1 VAETARR
8 LTLPGEAA
16 AVGRARDWIQ
26 ALGAEFA
33 LAPEDVH
40 RLELCATELIG
51 NILRHAGATPGDA
64 RIELRARVN
73 ERTAALEVIDAGR
86 AFNPIAQS
94 PAPPAAAA
102 DDARAEGSELR
113 LVQQFADECSY
124 ARRAGKNVVKLVLK
138 RHAPSRSAT
147 AAHAPRGPD
156 RRKRAS
162 PAGVPLWRGDG
173 TLVLADE
180 RHGVDRRIRGF
191 ISQFEVFR
199 GAPYQLVEEAIAGC
213 RIMRYADG
221 EVLLRP
227 GERSNQLTFVL
238 SGRLR
243 VHPDAP
249 DSANFSTIGAGD
261 FAGELS
267 VIDGE
272 PVSAY
277 VVADSDCRVL
287 LVDADTLF
295 GRLLTVPEVSRRFM
309 MTLSGRVRST
319 SVHIIAHLRD
329 EMDQERQARDVAL
342 AREIQ
347 AGLLPDE
354 RMLFPARAEFDC
366 AARTRLAGAFAGG
379 FCDALFVDPSRLLLV
394 AGSAHGPALSAA
406 LLMGRTLAVLRR
418 EAARA
423 PLARAVEHL
432 NRVLS
437 AHDGA
442 GLSVSLS
449 CALLDLATGALT
461 YVDAGHGAPTVALGT
476 GRFAR
481 LAATSGPP
489 VGVVE
494 DATYAEG
501 AVRLPPGSALLLH
514 TAGLTDAHAASGE
527 SFGDER
533 LQAALDGSRDRSAT
547 GLVATAFA
555 AVDRFAGDAPP
566 PVDINVIALR
576 YRTPAPG

>member
-1 VAETARR
+1 MAETARR

-16 AVGRARDWIQ
+16 AVEHARDWIQ
-26 ALGAEFA
+26 ALGAEFV
-33 LAPEDVH
+33 LATEDVH

-51 NILRHAGATPGDA
+51 NILRRAGEATGDA

-86 AFNPIAQS
+86 AFNPIAQHS
-94 PAPPAAAA
+94 AMPESAA
-102 DDARAEGSELR
+102 DDAPVEASGLR

-138 RHAPSRSAT
+138 RHAPAQGGA

-180 RHGVDRRIRGF
+180 RQGVDRRIRGF

-199 GAPYQLVEEAIAGC
+199 GAPYQLVEDAIAGC
-213 RIMRYADG
+213 RIVRYPDG

-227 GERSNQLTFVL
+227 GERSDKLTFVL

-295 GRLLTVPEVSRRFM
+295 GRLLNVPEVSRKFM

-329 EMDQERQARDVAL
+329 EMEEERRGRDLEL
-342 AREIQ
+342 AREIR
-347 AGLLPDE
+347 ADLLPDE
-354 RMLFPARAEFDC
+354 RSLFPARAEFDC
-366 AARTRLAGAFAGG
+366 AARTRAAGAFGGG
-379 FCDALFVDPSRLLLV
+379 FCDALCVDSTRLLMV
-394 AGSAHGPALSAA
+394 AGTAHGQALPAA
-406 LLMGRTLAVLRR
+406 LMMVRTLTILRR
-418 EAARA
+418 ETARTTL
-423 PLARAVEHL
+423 PRAVEHL
-432 NRVLS
+432 NRALF
-437 AHDGA
+437 AGNDG

-449 CALLDLATGALT
+449 CALLDIATGTLT

-476 GRFAR
+476 GHFAR

-489 VGVVE
+489 IGVVE
-494 DATYAEG
+494 GATYADG

-514 TAGLTDAHAASGE
+514 TAGLTGARAAGGGP
-527 SFGDER
+527 FGDDR
-533 LQAALDGSRDRSAT
+533 LLAALDGAREGSAT
-547 GLVATAFA
+547 GLVGAAIA
-555 AVDRFAGDAPP
+555 AVERCAGDAAPED
-566 PVDINVIALR
+566 DIGVLALR
-576 YRTPAPG
+576 YRGSALG

>member
-1 VAETARR
+1 MAETARR
-8 LTLPGEAA
+8 LTLPGEAT
-16 AVGRARDWIQ
+16 AVGRARVWIQ

-51 NILRHAGATPGDA
+51 NILRHAGATPADA
-64 RIELRARVN
+64 GIELRARVN

-86 AFNPIAQS
+86 AFNPIAAA
-94 PAPPAAAA
+94 PATPAAD
-102 DDARAEGSELR
+102 DDARAEGSGLR

-138 RHAPSRSAT
+138 RHTPSRSAA

-199 GAPYQLVEEAIAGC
+199 GAPYRLVEDAIAGC

-227 GERSNQLTFVL
+227 GERSDKLTFVL
-238 SGRLR
+238 NGRLR

-277 VVADSDCRVL
+277 VVADADCRVL

-329 EMDQERQARDVAL
+329 EMEQERQARDLAL
-342 AREIQ
+342 ARAIQ

-354 RMLFPARAEFDC
+354 RTLFPARSEFDC

-379 FCDALFVDPSRLLLV
+379 FCDALFVDSTRLLLV
-394 AGSAHGPALSAA
+394 AGATHGPALPAA
-406 LLMGRTLAVLRR
+406 LLMGRTLAILRR
-418 EAARA
+418 EVARA

-432 NRVLS
+432 NRALFGNE
-437 AHDGA
+437 GA
-442 GLSVSLS
+442 GPSVSLS
-449 CALLDLATGALT
+449 CALLDITTGALT

-481 LAATSGPP
+481 LVAPSGPP
-489 VGVVE
+489 VGWSRM
-494 DATYAEG
+494 
-501 AVRLPPGSALLLH
+501 RLTPTAKPGFRPAARCCFTPP
-514 TAGLTDAHAASGE
+514 D
-527 SFGDER
+527 
-533 LQAALDGSRDRSAT
+533 
-547 GLVATAFA
+547 
-555 AVDRFAGDAPP
+555 
-566 PVDINVIALR
+566 
-576 YRTPAPG
+576 